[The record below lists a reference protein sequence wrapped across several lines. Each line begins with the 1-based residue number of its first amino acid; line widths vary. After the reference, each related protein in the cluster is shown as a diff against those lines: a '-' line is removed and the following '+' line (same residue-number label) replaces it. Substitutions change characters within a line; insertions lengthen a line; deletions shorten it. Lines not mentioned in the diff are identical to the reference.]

1 MWKDFLY
8 YTKTERR
15 GIAVLI
21 VLIILLA
28 LIRFALPHFQQGSTN
43 KALSETEI
51 ERLHQ
56 LEEQMSKLTENRPLK
71 GKIDPLQLDSS
82 GFVKVG
88 FTATEAQELIRLKR
102 SNNRENFY
110 FKFMDYAIRKNPEWA
125 DHIAD
130 YRE

>member
-15 GIAVLI
+15 GIIVLM

-28 LIRFALPHFQQGSTN
+28 IIRFALPDLLTPSNQET
-43 KALSETEI
+43 LSATDI

-56 LEEQMSKLTENRPLK
+56 LEEQMSKQTENRPLK

-88 FTATEAQELIRLKR
+88 FTATEAQELIRMKR
-102 SNNRENFY
+102 SNSREDFY
-110 FKFMDYAIRKNPEWA
+110 FKFMDYTIRKNPEWA
-125 DHIAD
+125 NHLED

>member
-1 MWKDFLY
+1 M
-8 YTKTERR
+8 
-15 GIAVLI
+15 VLI

-28 LIRFALPHFQQGSTN
+28 VIRFALPHLHQGAGKNT
-43 KALSETEI
+43 LSETEI
-51 ERLHQ
+51 EQLHQ
-56 LEEQMSKLTENRPLK
+56 LEEQMSKQTENRPLK

>member
-15 GIAVLI
+15 GIIVLM

-28 LIRFALPHFQQGSTN
+28 IIRFALPHLLTPSNQE
-43 KALSETEI
+43 ALSATDI

-56 LEEQMSKLTENRPLK
+56 LEEQMSKQTENRPLK

-88 FTATEAQELIRLKR
+88 FTATEAQELIHMKR
-102 SNNRENFY
+102 SNSREDFY

-125 DHIAD
+125 NHLED

>member
-15 GIAVLI
+15 GIIVLM

-28 LIRFALPHFQQGSTN
+28 IIRFALPDLLTPSNQE
-43 KALSETEI
+43 ALSATDI

-56 LEEQMSKLTENRPLK
+56 LEEQMSKQTENRPLK

-88 FTATEAQELIRLKR
+88 FTATEAQELIRMKR
-102 SNNRENFY
+102 SNSREDFY

-125 DHIAD
+125 NHLED

>member
-15 GIAVLI
+15 GIIVLM

-28 LIRFALPHFQQGSTN
+28 IIRFALPDLLTPSNQE
-43 KALSETEI
+43 ALSATDI

-56 LEEQMSKLTENRPLK
+56 LEEQMSKQTENRPLK

-88 FTATEAQELIRLKR
+88 FTATEAQELIHMKR
-102 SNNRENFY
+102 SNSREDFY

-125 DHIAD
+125 NHLED

>member
-28 LIRFALPHFQQGSTN
+28 LIRFALPHLQSGSTN

-110 FKFMDYAIRKNPEWA
+110 FKFMDYAIRKNSEWA

>member
-15 GIAVLI
+15 GIAVLT

-28 LIRFALPHFQQGSTN
+28 LIRFALPHLQSGSTN
-43 KALSETEI
+43 KALSKTEI

>member
-15 GIAVLI
+15 GIIVLI

-28 LIRFALPHFQQGSTN
+28 IIRFAPPYFQQGDGKES
-43 KALSETEI
+43 LSARDI
-51 ERLHQ
+51 ERLQQ
-56 LEEQMSKLTENRPLK
+56 LEEQMSKQTENRPLR

-88 FTATEAQELIRLKR
+88 FTATEAQELIKMKR
-102 SNNRENFY
+102 SNSREDFY

-125 DHIAD
+125 DHIED

>member
-1 MWKDFLY
+1 MERFSLLY
-8 YTKTERR
+8 KNRTTRDYRTYGTDNPSCDYKVCATR
-15 GIAVLI
+15 
-21 VLIILLA
+21 LLT
-28 LIRFALPHFQQGSTN
+28 PSNQE
-43 KALSETEI
+43 ALSATDI

-56 LEEQMSKLTENRPLK
+56 LEEQMSKQTENRPLK

-88 FTATEAQELIRLKR
+88 FTATEAQELIHMKR
-102 SNNRENFY
+102 SNSREDFY

-125 DHIAD
+125 NHLED

>member
-28 LIRFALPHFQQGSTN
+28 LIRFALPHLQSGSTN

-51 ERLHQ
+51 KRLHQ

-88 FTATEAQELIRLKR
+88 FTATEAQELIQLKR

>member
-28 LIRFALPHFQQGSTN
+28 LTRFALPHLQSGSTN

>member
-15 GIAVLI
+15 GIIVLM

-28 LIRFALPHFQQGSTN
+28 IIRFALPDLLTPSNQE
-43 KALSETEI
+43 ALSATDI

-56 LEEQMSKLTENRPLK
+56 LEEQMSKQTENRPLK

-88 FTATEAQELIRLKR
+88 FTATEAQELIRMKR
-102 SNNRENFY
+102 SNSREDFY

-125 DHIAD
+125 NHLKD